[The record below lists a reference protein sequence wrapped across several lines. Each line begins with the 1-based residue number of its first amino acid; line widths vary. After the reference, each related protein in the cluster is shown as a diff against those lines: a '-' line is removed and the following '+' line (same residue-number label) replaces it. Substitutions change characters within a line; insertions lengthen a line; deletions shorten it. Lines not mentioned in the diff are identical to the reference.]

1 MRIPRFTILFL
12 LIVTAVVASVVAY
25 FVNGYKARLREAN
38 RIEHANQQYC
48 SEVLRRCDGIA
59 ELRQF
64 IELYNPEQARE
75 FVDDD
80 KVVSVMCLA
89 TIDERYTA
97 NAYAHVRINEDG
109 GYDLM
114 GEIKIRIVD
123 SVGKFTRIDGTTT
136 YRSPNVDLNSTEWT
150 DFVDGGANIDS
161 IKRISRTVVTQHSE
175 GQQ

>member
-89 TIDERYTA
+89 TIDDRYTCLL
-97 NAYAHVRINEDG
+97 Y
-109 GYDLM
+109 
-114 GEIKIRIVD
+114 
-123 SVGKFTRIDGTTT
+123 T
-136 YRSPNVDLNSTEWT
+136 SPSPRDR
-150 DFVDGGANIDS
+150 G
-161 IKRISRTVVTQHSE
+161 
-175 GQQ
+175 